1 MVPYLLSYAILSS
14 TVKMYVRV
22 GYRYDR
28 TQKQIMSYLNHI
40 NMLENLHLMVVQI
53 VFETYGKST
62 L

>member
-28 TQKQIMSYLNHI
+28 TQKQMSYLNHI
-40 NMLENLHLMVVQI
+40 NMLENLYLTVVQI

>member
-28 TQKQIMSYLNHI
+28 TQK
-40 NMLENLHLMVVQI
+40 
-53 VFETYGKST
+53 KK
-62 L
+62 

>member
-28 TQKQIMSYLNHI
+28 TQKQKMSYLNHI
-40 NMLENLHLMVVQI
+40 NMLENLHLTVMQI
-53 VFETYGKST
+53 VSET
-62 L
+62 

>member
-28 TQKQIMSYLNHI
+28 AQKKMSYLNHI
-40 NMLENLHLMVVQI
+40 DTLENLHLTVVQV
-53 VFETYGKST
+53 VFETYVKST

>member
-22 GYRYDR
+22 DYRYDR
-28 TQKQIMSYLNHI
+28 TQKQMSYLNHI
-40 NMLENLHLMVVQI
+40 IMLENLHLTVVQI
-53 VFETYGKST
+53 VFETYGKSN

>member
-28 TQKQIMSYLNHI
+28 AQKKMSYLNHI
-40 NMLENLHLMVVQI
+40 NMLENLHLTVVQV
-53 VFETYGKST
+53 VFETYVKST

>member
-22 GYRYDR
+22 DYRYDR
-28 TQKQIMSYLNHI
+28 TQKQMSYLNHI
-40 NMLENLHLMVVQI
+40 IMLENLHLTVVQI
-53 VFETYGKST
+53 VFENYGKST

>member
-22 GYRYDR
+22 DYRYDR
-28 TQKQIMSYLNHI
+28 TQKQMSYLNHI
-40 NMLENLHLMVVQI
+40 IMLENLHLTVVQI